1 MNMIPDNAALMQDFS
16 TAFGGV
22 IFFWLLG
29 LCVGAVVKTIR

>member
-1 MNMIPDNAALMQDFS
+1 MGADNVALMQDFG

-29 LCVGAVVKTIR
+29 LCVGALVNSVR

>member
-1 MNMIPDNAALMQDFS
+1 MEIIPDSAVLMQDFS

-29 LCVGAVVKTIR
+29 LCTGAIVNTIH